1 MPLAASAAG
10 LEGLQGRGGLPS
22 APPDPALRG
31 LLFLLRSGQSPSSSE
46 PWWPGPRPGPS
57 RKHSVPGRRLTLA
70 KVFFLNLTELSRAQ
84 GALGSWLVPG

>member
-10 LEGLQGRGGLPS
+10 LEGLPGGGGLPS
-22 APPDPALRG
+22 ARPDPTLRG
-31 LLFLLRSGQSPSSSE
+31 LPFLLRSAQSPSSSE

-57 RKHSVPGRRLTLA
+57 RKHSVPGRSLTPA